1 MTQVSTPGPSCAGLF
16 LGDFHSGGWCPHFSY
31 SLSPQSLGSPL
42 AVCRRWKSPLWTQR
56 PAARTILAQGPWER
70 LPGEPRGARQR
81 MGAPQSPGYSPHSAS
96 RTTLEGL
103 GSSRWT
109 IFCCSLDLASAQSL
123 DVSPS
128 RPLCLDPGP
137 PHSSWKSTE
146 GKRAWATCRA
156 WRKNNYSSPGSGPV
170 HYLLLGVETE
180 AGRCNHLPRSHAGVY

>member
-1 MTQVSTPGPSCAGLF
+1 MGAGAHASLTACPPRASAGPLQSAG
-16 LGDFHSGGWCPHFSY
+16 G
-31 SLSPQSLGSPL
+31 GSPHCGHRDL
-42 AVCRRWKSPLWTQR
+42 Q
-56 PAARTILAQGPWER
+56 
-70 LPGEPRGARQR
+70 PGLSWPRGPGSACLVSPGGQGRGWV
-81 MGAPQSPGYSPHSAS
+81 GAPQSPGYSPHSAP

-109 IFCCSLDLASAQSL
+109 IFCCSLDPASAQSL

-180 AGRCNHLPRSHAGVY
+180 AGRCNHLLRSHAGVY